1 MSEGEKKKDTDPVEV
16 LMNLKERKPE
26 SDKTEQDS
34 GAVKEDEA
42 KPETLAD
49 VIREHAIE
57 GEEPLSRSFTLG
69 KILGGDILN
78 TAPIRRQIGV
88 FLLITLFAVIYIS
101 NRYSCQQYLIQ
112 IDNLDKELKDAM
124 SSPSQLSML
133 PLVGFTVTLSAFT
146 LSATS
151 SQKSRLAVM
160 MNIALPTTDTA
171 TNMSTMAMKL

>member
-1 MSEGEKKKDTDPVEV
+1 MSEEEKKKETDPVEV

-112 IDNLDKELKDAM
+112 IDNLDKELKDAKYKAL
-124 SSPSQLSML
+124 SSTSLLTEMCRESRVLEQLRVSKD
-133 PLVGFTVTLSAFT
+133 GTLHISK
-146 LSATS
+146 
-151 SQKSRLAVM
+151 QPPYIINVPE
-160 MNIALPTTDTA
+160 NE
-171 TNMSTMAMKL
+171 

>member
-1 MSEGEKKKDTDPVEV
+1 MSEEEKKKETDPVEV

-34 GAVKEDEA
+34 GAVKEDEE

-112 IDNLDKELKDAM
+112 IDNLDKELKDAKYKALSSTSLLTEM
-124 SSPSQLSML
+124 SRESRVLEQLRVSKDS
-133 PLVGFTVTLSAFT
+133 TLHISK
-146 LSATS
+146 
-151 SQKSRLAVM
+151 QPPYIINVPE
-160 MNIALPTTDTA
+160 NE
-171 TNMSTMAMKL
+171 

>member
-34 GAVKEDEA
+34 GAVKEDEE

-112 IDNLDKELKDAM
+112 IDNLDKELKDAKYKALSSTSLLTEM
-124 SSPSQLSML
+124 SRESRVLEQLRVSKDS
-133 PLVGFTVTLSAFT
+133 TLHISK
-146 LSATS
+146 
-151 SQKSRLAVM
+151 QPPYIINVPE
-160 MNIALPTTDTA
+160 NE
-171 TNMSTMAMKL
+171 

>member
-1 MSEGEKKKDTDPVEV
+1 MSEEEKKKETDPVEV

-112 IDNLDKELKDAM
+112 IDNLDKELKDAKYKAL
-124 SSPSQLSML
+124 SSTSLLTEMCRESRVLEQPRVSKDS
-133 PLVGFTVTLSAFT
+133 TLHISK
-146 LSATS
+146 
-151 SQKSRLAVM
+151 QPPYIINVPE
-160 MNIALPTTDTA
+160 NE
-171 TNMSTMAMKL
+171 

>member
-1 MSEGEKKKDTDPVEV
+1 MSEEEKKKETDPVEV

-26 SDKTEQDS
+26 PDKTEQDS

-112 IDNLDKELKDAM
+112 IDNLDKELKDAKYKALSSTSLLTEM
-124 SSPSQLSML
+124 SRESRVLEQLRVSKDS
-133 PLVGFTVTLSAFT
+133 TLHISK
-146 LSATS
+146 
-151 SQKSRLAVM
+151 QPPYIINVPE
-160 MNIALPTTDTA
+160 NE
-171 TNMSTMAMKL
+171 

>member
-1 MSEGEKKKDTDPVEV
+1 MSEEEKKKETDPVEV

-112 IDNLDKELKDAM
+112 IDNLDKELKDAKYKAL
-124 SSPSQLSML
+124 SSTSLLTEMCRESRVLEQLRVSKDC
-133 PLVGFTVTLSAFT
+133 TLHISK
-146 LSATS
+146 
-151 SQKSRLAVM
+151 QPPYIINVPE
-160 MNIALPTTDTA
+160 NE
-171 TNMSTMAMKL
+171 

>member
-1 MSEGEKKKDTDPVEV
+1 MSEEEKKKETDPVEV

-34 GAVKEDEA
+34 GSAKEDEA

-78 TAPIRRQIGV
+78 TAPIRRQIGA
-88 FLLITLFAVIYIS
+88 FLLITLFAVIYIIWTK
-101 NRYSCQQYLIQ
+101 N
-112 IDNLDKELKDAM
+112 
-124 SSPSQLSML
+124 
-133 PLVGFTVTLSAFT
+133 
-146 LSATS
+146 
-151 SQKSRLAVM
+151 
-160 MNIALPTTDTA
+160 
-171 TNMSTMAMKL
+171 

>member
-1 MSEGEKKKDTDPVEV
+1 MSEEEKKKETDPVEV

-57 GEEPLSRSFTLG
+57 GEDPHSRCFTLG
-69 KILGGDILN
+69 KILG

-112 IDNLDKELKDAM
+112 IDNLDKELKDAKYKAL
-124 SSPSQLSML
+124 SSTSLLTEMCRESRVLEQLRVSKDS
-133 PLVGFTVTLSAFT
+133 TLHISK
-146 LSATS
+146 
-151 SQKSRLAVM
+151 QPPYIINVPE
-160 MNIALPTTDTA
+160 NE
-171 TNMSTMAMKL
+171 

>member
-1 MSEGEKKKDTDPVEV
+1 MSEEEKKKETDPVEV

-112 IDNLDKELKDAM
+112 IDNLDKELKDAKYKAL
-124 SSPSQLSML
+124 SSTSLLTEMCRESRALEQLRVSKDS
-133 PLVGFTVTLSAFT
+133 TLHISK
-146 LSATS
+146 
-151 SQKSRLAVM
+151 QPPYIINVPE
-160 MNIALPTTDTA
+160 NE
-171 TNMSTMAMKL
+171 

>member
-1 MSEGEKKKDTDPVEV
+1 MSEEEKKKETDPVEV

-34 GAVKEDEA
+34 GSAKEDEA

-88 FLLITLFAVIYIS
+88 FLLITLFAVIYVS

-112 IDNLDKELKDAM
+112 IDNLDKELKDAKYKAL
-124 SSPSQLSML
+124 SSTSLLTEMCRESRVLEQLRVSKDS
-133 PLVGFTVTLSAFT
+133 TLHISK
-146 LSATS
+146 
-151 SQKSRLAVM
+151 QPPYIINVPE
-160 MNIALPTTDTA
+160 NE
-171 TNMSTMAMKL
+171 

>member
-112 IDNLDKELKDAM
+112 IDNLDKELKDAKYKALSSTSLLTEM
-124 SSPSQLSML
+124 SRESRVLEQLRVSKDS
-133 PLVGFTVTLSAFT
+133 TLHISK
-146 LSATS
+146 
-151 SQKSRLAVM
+151 QPPYIINVPE
-160 MNIALPTTDTA
+160 NE
-171 TNMSTMAMKL
+171 

>member
-1 MSEGEKKKDTDPVEV
+1 MSEEEKKKETDPVEV

-112 IDNLDKELKDAM
+112 IDNLDKELKDAKYKALSSTSLLTEM
-124 SSPSQLSML
+124 SRESRVLEQLRVSKDS
-133 PLVGFTVTLSAFT
+133 TLHISK
-146 LSATS
+146 
-151 SQKSRLAVM
+151 QPPYIINVPE
-160 MNIALPTTDTA
+160 NE
-171 TNMSTMAMKL
+171 

>member
-1 MSEGEKKKDTDPVEV
+1 
-16 LMNLKERKPE
+16 MNLKERKPE

-34 GAVKEDEA
+34 GSAKEDEA

-88 FLLITLFAVIYIS
+88 FLLITLL
-101 NRYSCQQYLIQ
+101 R
-112 IDNLDKELKDAM
+112 
-124 SSPSQLSML
+124 
-133 PLVGFTVTLSAFT
+133 
-146 LSATS
+146 
-151 SQKSRLAVM
+151 
-160 MNIALPTTDTA
+160 
-171 TNMSTMAMKL
+171 

>member
-1 MSEGEKKKDTDPVEV
+1 MSEEEKKKETDPVEV

-112 IDNLDKELKDAM
+112 IDNLDKELKDAKYKAL
-124 SSPSQLSML
+124 SSTSLLTEMCRESRVLEQLRVSKDN
-133 PLVGFTVTLSAFT
+133 TLHISK
-146 LSATS
+146 
-151 SQKSRLAVM
+151 QPPYIINVPE
-160 MNIALPTTDTA
+160 NE
-171 TNMSTMAMKL
+171 

>member
-1 MSEGEKKKDTDPVEV
+1 MSEEEKKKETDPVEV

-112 IDNLDKELKDAM
+112 IDNLDKELKDAKYKAL
-124 SSPSQLSML
+124 SSTSLLTEMCRESRVLEQLMVSKDS
-133 PLVGFTVTLSAFT
+133 TLHISK
-146 LSATS
+146 
-151 SQKSRLAVM
+151 QPPYIINVPE
-160 MNIALPTTDTA
+160 NE
-171 TNMSTMAMKL
+171 

>member
-1 MSEGEKKKDTDPVEV
+1 MSEEEKKKNTDPVEV

-112 IDNLDKELKDAM
+112 IDNLDKELKDAKYKALSSTSLLTEM
-124 SSPSQLSML
+124 SRESRVLEQLRVSKDS
-133 PLVGFTVTLSAFT
+133 TLHISK
-146 LSATS
+146 
-151 SQKSRLAVM
+151 QPPYIINVPE
-160 MNIALPTTDTA
+160 NE
-171 TNMSTMAMKL
+171 

>member
-1 MSEGEKKKDTDPVEV
+1 MSEEEKKKETDPVEV

-112 IDNLDKELKDAM
+112 IDNLDKELKNAKYKALSSTSLLTEM
-124 SSPSQLSML
+124 SRESRVLEQLRVSKDS
-133 PLVGFTVTLSAFT
+133 TLHISK
-146 LSATS
+146 
-151 SQKSRLAVM
+151 QPPYIINVPE
-160 MNIALPTTDTA
+160 NE
-171 TNMSTMAMKL
+171 

>member
-1 MSEGEKKKDTDPVEV
+1 MSEEEKKKDTDPVEV

-112 IDNLDKELKDAM
+112 IDNLDKELKDAKYKALSSTSLLTEM
-124 SSPSQLSML
+124 SRESRVLEQLRVSKDS
-133 PLVGFTVTLSAFT
+133 TLHISK
-146 LSATS
+146 
-151 SQKSRLAVM
+151 QPPYIINVPE
-160 MNIALPTTDTA
+160 NE
-171 TNMSTMAMKL
+171 

>member
-1 MSEGEKKKDTDPVEV
+1 MSEEEKKKETDPVEV

-34 GAVKEDEA
+34 RAAKEDEA

-112 IDNLDKELKDAM
+112 IDNLDKELKDAKYKALSSTSLLTEM
-124 SSPSQLSML
+124 SRESRVLEQLRVSKDS
-133 PLVGFTVTLSAFT
+133 TLHISK
-146 LSATS
+146 
-151 SQKSRLAVM
+151 QPPYIINVPE
-160 MNIALPTTDTA
+160 NE
-171 TNMSTMAMKL
+171 

>member
-1 MSEGEKKKDTDPVEV
+1 MSEEEKKKDTDPVEV

-34 GAVKEDEA
+34 GAVKEDEE

-112 IDNLDKELKDAM
+112 IDNLDKELKDAKYKALSSTSLLTEM
-124 SSPSQLSML
+124 SRESRVLEQLRVSKDS
-133 PLVGFTVTLSAFT
+133 TLHISK
-146 LSATS
+146 
-151 SQKSRLAVM
+151 QPPYIINVPE
-160 MNIALPTTDTA
+160 NE
-171 TNMSTMAMKL
+171 

>member
-1 MSEGEKKKDTDPVEV
+1 MSEEEKKKDTDPVEV

-34 GAVKEDEA
+34 GAAKEDEA

-112 IDNLDKELKDAM
+112 IDNLDKELKDAKYKALSSTSLLTEM
-124 SSPSQLSML
+124 SRESRVLEQLRVSKDS
-133 PLVGFTVTLSAFT
+133 TLHISK
-146 LSATS
+146 
-151 SQKSRLAVM
+151 QPPYIINVPE
-160 MNIALPTTDTA
+160 NE
-171 TNMSTMAMKL
+171 